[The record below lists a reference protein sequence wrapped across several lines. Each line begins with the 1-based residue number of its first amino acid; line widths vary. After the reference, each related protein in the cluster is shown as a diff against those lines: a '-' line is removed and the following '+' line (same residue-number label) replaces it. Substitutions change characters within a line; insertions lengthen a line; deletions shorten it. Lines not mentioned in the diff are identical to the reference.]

1 MKNELYQQRKNRQ
14 QKLAMIISFL
24 VFVLFV
30 FLIKVEN
37 VLAYSLV
44 FGLTIGFAMQKSKIC
59 FTAAFRDPFLFGMTK
74 LSRALILSL
83 MITTIGFGIIQ
94 FFRFESGLP
103 IGGKLLIPG
112 IYIPIG
118 AFIFGLGASVS
129 GGCASGTLFR
139 LGEGYQMQHL
149 VIIGFLLGS
158 LRGGLDQGFWNSLT
172 FTKKAYHLPGMF
184 SNWIFGISFQLVI
197 LAIIYFLLIIRED
210 KSLSSFFNVFN
221 DFFRKDNFKNLFL
234 KIKNIFFHPLKYLSY
249 NIWPYWIGALIIA
262 AANIIYFQMTGNYWR
277 ISTGFMN
284 LIFWFLSILGITFE
298 NIDFEIISPFF
309 DFIFWSNLGIIL
321 GALIS
326 ILLTGRFKFKKIK
339 NKKQYL
345 IALTGGFLMGYGSRV
360 ASGCNIGGFY
370 SAVSSLALNGWL
382 YLPFVIIGIYLG
394 SKFLSKFIVR

>member
-14 QKLAMIISFL
+14 QKLAIIISVI
-24 VFVLFV
+24 VFILFV
-30 FLIKVEN
+30 FLVKVDN
-37 VLAYSLV
+37 ILAYSLI
-44 FGLTIGFAMQKSKIC
+44 FGLIIGFVMQKSKIC

-74 LSRALILSL
+74 LSRAIVLSL

-94 FFRFESGLP
+94 FFQFKSGLP

-112 IYIPIG
+112 FYIPIG

-139 LGEGYQMQHL
+139 LGEGYQMQQI
-149 VIIGFLLGS
+149 VFVGFLLGS
-158 LRGGLDQGFWNSLT
+158 LRGGLDQSFWSSLT
-172 FTKKAYHLPGMF
+172 FADKVFHFPK
-184 SNWIFGISFQLVI
+184 NFGWSSGIILQLVI

-210 KSLSSFFNVFN
+210 KSLALFFSGLNN
-221 DFFRKDNFKNLFL
+221 FFRKNNIKNLIS
-234 KIKNIFFHPLKYLSY
+234 KIKNIILHPLKNLSY

-262 AANIIYFQMTGNYWR
+262 AANIIYFYSTGHYWR
-277 ISTGFMN
+277 ISSGFMN
-284 LIFWFLSILGITFE
+284 LIFWFLSILGITFK
-298 NIDFEIISPFF
+298 NIDFKIISPFSH
-309 DFIFWSNLGIIL
+309 FIFWSNFGIIL

-339 NKKQYL
+339 DKKQLFLAL
-345 IALTGGFLMGYGSRV
+345 IGGFLMGYGSRV

-382 YLPFVIIGIYLG
+382 YLPFVIFGIYLG
-394 SKFLSKFIVR
+394 SKFLSKYLVS